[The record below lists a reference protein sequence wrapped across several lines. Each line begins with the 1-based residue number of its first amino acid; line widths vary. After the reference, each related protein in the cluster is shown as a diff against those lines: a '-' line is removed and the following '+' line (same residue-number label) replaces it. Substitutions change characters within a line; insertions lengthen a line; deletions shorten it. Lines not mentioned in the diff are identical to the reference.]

1 MPTTKVE
8 VLEPHARHIG
18 SAMLVITADGS
29 WAVGTTMANAVK
41 VSLPGV
47 PSIDDSTFGYS
58 AVAVEKDG
66 SGYTLFVRNDEDE
79 DQLLQVR
86 LDSTGRADASSLALL
101 QGASLYAAEEQY
113 KIDLNDSG
121 GFGQGDVLL
130 QGGAANLYVNELGHY
145 RIGLATASAT
155 LTVGGTPLDD
165 QLLPAGWDIVEAV
178 PKEGG
183 GWRVFAQ
190 DPQGNVFDAGFDAGG
205 AFSGGS
211 VVGGASLDALE
222 AALGL
227 DIDGDNDLAAPAGW
241 TSVIK
246 TPSLRAAIDQALA
259 PPAGQFAAAAAA
271 AAASGAN
278 AAALPLADAPNTMTH
293 AELVTLLRGIVT
305 SHQANGNAP
314 ITAQE
319 VADLQALAARGAA
332 AFAGNGSAADYLS
345 YVFSRLVE
353 GSDANRFFQGGNAQR
368 TELGSLAAGASPEL
382 LDKLIQKWLLGGDL
396 PGAST
401 AGDSATGAA
410 KSVVA
415 AYAKSSGTLF
425 VDGITVADVNQGT
438 AGDCYLIAAMGGLAA
453 TKPSALQSLFVE
465 NAAVGEARTWG
476 VRFFDANGKAH
487 WVTVNDMLPVP
498 EAGGTTLAYAGSAN
512 KALNGEIWVPLLEK
526 AYAQANTLG
535 ILPRA
540 ESTGFNTYAAIEGG
554 QGDPLGAL
562 VQSKV
567 IAVSDPGAS
576 FGNNGYLVTVPMDR
590 SNPEVRAQ
598 LETAM
603 ASVINAGKVVWLGV
617 TTTAKDAFD
626 NQLLVGS
633 HAHFIIDADPANPN
647 NTDVLVYNPWGL
659 STLPSPAGPAPGNF
673 VSPAS
678 YTIAQLV
685 GIAGLDFMVLEG
697 G

>member
-1 MPTTKVE
+1 MATTKVE

-29 WAVGTTMANAVK
+29 WAVGTSMATAVK
-41 VSLPGV
+41 VSLGAV
-47 PSIDDSTFGYS
+47 TSIDDSTFGWS

-66 SGYTLFVRNDEDE
+66 SGYKLFVRNDDDE
-79 DQLLQVR
+79 DLLVQVH
-86 LDSTGRADASSLALL
+86 LDSAGRADAASLAVLA
-101 QGASLYAAEEQY
+101 GDALYAAEEQY
-113 KIDLNDSG
+113 KVDLNDSG
-121 GFGQGDVLL
+121 GFGRGDVLL
-130 QGGAANLYVNELGHY
+130 EGGAANLYVNELGHY
-145 RIGLATASAT
+145 RIGVGAATAT

-165 QLLPAGWDIVEAV
+165 QLLPKGWDIVHAL
-178 PKEGG
+178 PKDGG

-190 DPQGNVFDAGFDAGG
+190 DAQGNVFDASFTADG
-205 AFSGGS
+205 AFTGGN
-211 VVGGASLDALE
+211 VVGGAALDSLE
-222 AALGL
+222 ASLGL
-227 DIDGDNDLAAPAGW
+227 DIDGDNDLPAPAGW

-259 PPAGQFAAAAAA
+259 APAAQAVAP
-271 AAASGAN
+271 GAN
-278 AAALPLADAPNTMTH
+278 ASMAPLADAPNTMTH
-293 AELVTLLRGIVT
+293 AELVALLRGIVT

-319 VADLQALAARGAA
+319 VADLQALASRGAA
-332 AFAGNGSAADYLS
+332 AFAGNGAAADYLS
-345 YVFSRLVE
+345 YVFARLVE
-353 GSDANRFFQGGNAQR
+353 GSDANRFYQGGNAQR
-368 TELGSLAAGASPEL
+368 AELGSLAAGVSPEV

-415 AYAKSSGTLF
+415 TYAKSGGTLF
-425 VDGITVADVNQGT
+425 VDGITVSDVNQGT

-453 TKPSALQSLFVE
+453 TKPTALQSMFVE
-465 NAAVGEARTWG
+465 NAAVGDVRSWG

-498 EAGGTTLAYAGSAN
+498 EAGAATLAYAGSAN
-512 KALNGEIWVPLLEK
+512 KNLNGEIWVPLLEK

-540 ESTGFNTYAAIEGG
+540 ESKGFNTYAAIEGG

-562 VQSKV
+562 VKSKV
-567 IAVSDPGAS
+567 IAFSDPGAN
-576 FGNNGYLVTVPMDR
+576 FGDNGYLVTTPVDR
-590 SNPEVRAQ
+590 GSAAGRAQ
-598 LETAM
+598 LE
-603 ASVINAGKVVWLGV
+603 ASLASAINAGKVVWLGV
-617 TTTAKDAFD
+617 TTTAKDSFD

-659 STLPSPAGPAPGNF
+659 STLPNPPGPAPGNF

-685 GIAGLDFMVLEG
+685 GIAGLDFMMLEG

>member
-1 MPTTKVE
+1 MTTTKVE

-29 WAVGTTMANAVK
+29 WAVGTSMATAVK
-41 VSLPGV
+41 VSLGTV
-47 PSIDDSTFGYS
+47 TSIDDSTFGWS

-86 LDSTGRADASSLALL
+86 LDSAGRADAASLALL

-113 KIDLNDSG
+113 KVDLNDSG

-145 RIGLATASAT
+145 RIGTGSATAT
-155 LTVGGTPLDD
+155 LNVGGAPLDD

-178 PKEGG
+178 PTDGG
-183 GWRVFAQ
+183 AWRVFAQ
-190 DPQGNVFDAGFDAGG
+190 DAQGNVFDASFTAAGD
-205 AFSGGS
+205 FTGGS
-211 VVGGASLDALE
+211 VVGGAALDSLE
-222 AALGL
+222 ASLGL
-227 DIDGDNDLAAPAGW
+227 DIDGDNDLPAPAGW
-241 TSVIK
+241 TSVIQ
-246 TPSLRAAIDQALA
+246 TPSLRSAIDQALA
-259 PPAGQFAAAAAA
+259 ATAGQLAAPSGASAAAA
-271 AAASGAN
+271 
-278 AAALPLADAPNTMTH
+278 PLADAPNTMTH
-293 AELVTLLRGIVT
+293 AELVALLRGIVT
-305 SHQANGNAP
+305 THQANGNAP

-332 AFAGNGSAADYLS
+332 AFAGNGAAADYLS

-353 GSDANRFFQGGNAQR
+353 GSDANRFFQGGAAQR
-368 TELGSLAAGASPEL
+368 SELGSLAAGVSPDV

-415 AYAKSSGTLF
+415 TYAKSSGTLF
-425 VDGITVADVNQGT
+425 VDGIAVSDVNQGT

-453 TKPSALQSLFVE
+453 TKPTALQALFVE
-465 NAAVGEARTWG
+465 NAAVGEVRSWG

-498 EAGGTTLAYAGSAN
+498 EAGATTLAYAGPAN
-512 KALNGEIWVPLLEK
+512 KNLNGEIWVPLLEK

-540 ESTGFNTYAAIEGG
+540 ESTGFNTFAAIEGG
-554 QGDPLGAL
+554 QGDPLGTL

-590 SNPEVRAQ
+590 NNPEVRAQ
-598 LETAM
+598 LEAAM

-617 TTTAKDAFD
+617 TTTVKDGFD

-659 STLPSPAGPAPGNF
+659 STLPNPPGPAPGNF

>member
-1 MPTTKVE
+1 MATTKVE

-18 SAMLVITADGS
+18 SAMLVITSDGS

-41 VSLPGV
+41 VSLDGV
-47 PSIDDSTFGYS
+47 ASIDDSTFGYS
-58 AVAVEKDG
+58 AVAVEKEG

-86 LDSTGRADASSLALL
+86 LDATGRADASSLAML

-113 KIDLNDSG
+113 QVDLNDSG

-145 RIGLATASAT
+145 RVGLSSATAT
-155 LTVGGTPLDD
+155 LSVGGTPLDD
-165 QLLPAGWDIVEAV
+165 QLLPAGWEIVEAV
-178 PKEGG
+178 PATGG

-190 DPQGNVFDAGFDAGG
+190 DPQGNVFDASFDGGG
-205 AFSGGS
+205 AFAGGD
-211 VVGGASLDALE
+211 VVGGAALDALE
-222 AALGL
+222 ASLGL
-227 DIDGDNDLAAPAGW
+227 DIDGDNDLPAPAGW
-241 TSVIK
+241 TSVIQ
-246 TPSLRAAIDQALA
+246 TPALRTAIDQALA
-259 PPAGQFAAAAAA
+259 PPPAQMAAQLVAP
-271 AAASGAN
+271 GAN
-278 AAALPLADAPNTMTH
+278 AAPQPLADAPNTMTH
-293 AELVTLLRGIVT
+293 AELVALLRGVVT

-332 AFAGNGSAADYLS
+332 AFAGNGAAADYLS

-353 GSDANRFFQGGNAQR
+353 GSDANRFYQGGGTQR
-368 TELGSLAAGASPEL
+368 SELGSLAAGASPEL
-382 LDKLIQKWLLGGDL
+382 LDKLIDKWLLGGDL

-415 AYAKSSGTLF
+415 TYAKSSGALF

-453 TKPSALQSLFVE
+453 TKPAALQSLFVE
-465 NAAVGEARTWG
+465 NAAVGEVRTWG
-476 VRFFDANGKAH
+476 VRLFDANGKAH

-498 EAGGTTLAYAGSAN
+498 EAGATTLAYAGSAN

-554 QGDPLGAL
+554 QGDPLGTL

-567 IAVSDPGAS
+567 IAVSDPGAN

-590 SNPEVRAQ
+590 NNPEVRAQ
-598 LETAM
+598 LEAAM

-617 TTTAKDAFD
+617 TTTVKDGFD

-633 HAHFIIDADPANPN
+633 HAHFIIDADPANPS

-659 STLPSPAGPAPGNF
+659 SALPTPPGPAPGNF
-673 VSPAS
+673 VSPAT

>member
-1 MPTTKVE
+1 MATTKVE

-41 VSLPGV
+41 VSLDGV
-47 PSIDDSTFGYS
+47 ASIDDSTFGYS
-58 AVAVEKDG
+58 AVAVEMDG
-66 SGYTLFVRNDEDE
+66 SGYVLFVRNDEDE
-79 DQLLQVR
+79 DQLVQVR
-86 LDSTGRADASSLALL
+86 LDAAGRADASSLAVL

-113 KIDLNDSG
+113 KVDLNDSG

-145 RIGLATASAT
+145 RIGLTSASAT
-155 LTVGGTPLDD
+155 LSVGGTPLDD
-165 QLLPAGWDIVEAV
+165 QLLPAGWEIVEAV
-178 PKEGG
+178 PAQGG

-190 DPQGNVFDAGFDAGG
+190 DPQGNVFDASFDGGG
-205 AFSGGS
+205 AFAGGD
-211 VVGGASLDALE
+211 VVGGAALDALE

-227 DIDGDNDLAAPAGW
+227 DIDGDNDLPAPAGW
-241 TSVIK
+241 TSVIQ
-246 TPSLRAAIDQALA
+246 TPSLRTAIEQALA
-259 PPAGQFAAAAAA
+259 PPPGQLAQSAAPGAGAATQ
-271 AAASGAN
+271 
-278 AAALPLADAPNTMTH
+278 PLADAPNTMTH
-293 AELVTLLRGIVT
+293 AELVALLRGVVT

-332 AFAGNGSAADYLS
+332 AFAGNGAAADYLS
-345 YVFSRLVE
+345 YVFARLVE
-353 GSDANRFFQGGNAQR
+353 GSDANRFYQGGATQR
-368 TELGSLAAGASPEL
+368 SELGSLAAGASPDL
-382 LDKLIQKWLLGGDL
+382 LDKLIDKWLLGGDL

-415 AYAKSSGTLF
+415 TYAKSSGALF

-453 TKPSALQSLFVE
+453 TKPTALQSLFVE
-465 NAAVGEARTWG
+465 NAAVGEVRTWG
-476 VRFFDANGKAH
+476 VRLFDANGKAH

-498 EAGGTTLAYAGSAN
+498 EAGATTLAYAGSAN

-567 IAVSDPGAS
+567 IAVSNPGTS

-598 LETAM
+598 LEAAM

-617 TTTAKDAFD
+617 NDTVKDGFD

-633 HAHFIIDADPANPN
+633 HAHFIIDADPANPS

-659 STLPSPAGPAPGNF
+659 SALPTPPGPAPGNF
-673 VSPAS
+673 VSPAT

>member
-29 WAVGTTMANAVK
+29 WAVGTSMASAVK
-41 VSLPGV
+41 VSLGTV
-47 PSIDDSTFGYS
+47 TSIDDSTFGWS

-79 DQLLQVR
+79 DQIVQVR
-86 LDSTGRADASSLALL
+86 LDSAGRADAASLSLL

-113 KIDLNDSG
+113 KVDLNDSG

-130 QGGAANLYVNELGHY
+130 QGGAANLYMNELGHY
-145 RIGLATASAT
+145 RIGAGAATAT
-155 LTVGGTPLDD
+155 LSVAGTPLDD

-178 PKEGG
+178 PVDGG

-190 DPQGNVFDAGFDAGG
+190 DPQGNVFDASFTAGG
-205 AFSGGS
+205 AYTGGS
-211 VVGGASLDALE
+211 VVGGAALDSLE
-222 AALGL
+222 ASLGL
-227 DIDGDNDLAAPAGW
+227 DIDGDNDLPAPAGW

-246 TPSLRAAIDQALA
+246 TPSLRTAIDQALGA
-259 PPAGQFAAAAAA
+259 PTGQSAPAGASAAAA
-271 AAASGAN
+271 
-278 AAALPLADAPNTMTH
+278 PLADAPNTMTH
-293 AELVTLLRGIVT
+293 AELVALLRGIVST
-305 SHQANGNAP
+305 HQANGNAP

-332 AFAGNGSAADYLS
+332 AFAGNGAAAEYLS

-353 GSDANRFFQGGNAQR
+353 GSDANRFYQGGNAQR
-368 TELGSLAAGASPEL
+368 SELGSLAAGASPDV

-415 AYAKSSGTLF
+415 SYAKSSGTLF
-425 VDGITVADVNQGT
+425 VDGIAVSDVNQGT

-453 TKPSALQSLFVE
+453 TKPTALQALFVE
-465 NAAVGEARTWG
+465 NAAVGDVRSWG
-476 VRFFDANGKAH
+476 VRFFDAAGKAH

-498 EAGGTTLAYAGSAN
+498 EAGAATLAYAGSASKN
-512 KALNGEIWVPLLEK
+512 LNGEIWVPLLEK

-540 ESTGFNTYAAIEGG
+540 ESKGFNTYAAIEGG

-567 IAVSDPGAS
+567 IAFSDPGAN
-576 FGNNGYLVTVPMDR
+576 FGDNGYLVTTPVDR
-590 SNPEVRAQ
+590 GNATGRAQ
-598 LETAM
+598 LE
-603 ASVINAGKVVWLGV
+603 ASLAAAINGGKVVWLGV
-617 TTTAKDAFD
+617 TTTVKDSFE

-659 STLPSPAGPAPGNF
+659 SALPNPPGPAQGNF

>member
-1 MPTTKVE
+1 MATTKVE

-18 SAMLVITADGS
+18 TAMLVITADGS

-41 VSLPGV
+41 VSLDGV
-47 PSIDDSTFGYS
+47 ASIDDSTFGYS
-58 AVAVEKDG
+58 AVAVEKEG

-86 LDSTGRADASSLALL
+86 LDATGRADASSLAML

-113 KIDLNDSG
+113 QVDLNDSG

-145 RIGLATASAT
+145 RVGLSGATAT
-155 LTVGGTPLDD
+155 LSVGGTPLDD
-165 QLLPAGWDIVEAV
+165 QLLPAGWEIVEAV
-178 PKEGG
+178 PATGG

-190 DPQGNVFDAGFDAGG
+190 DPQGNVFDASFDGGG
-205 AFSGGS
+205 AFAGGD
-211 VVGGASLDALE
+211 VVGGAALDALE
-222 AALGL
+222 ASLGL
-227 DIDGDNDLAAPAGW
+227 DIDGDNDLPAPAGW
-241 TSVIK
+241 TSVIQ
-246 TPSLRAAIDQALA
+246 TPSLRTAIDQALA
-259 PPAGQFAAAAAA
+259 PPPAQMAAQVVAP
-271 AAASGAN
+271 GAN
-278 AAALPLADAPNTMTH
+278 AAPQPLADAPNTMTH
-293 AELVTLLRGIVT
+293 AELVALLRGVVT

-332 AFAGNGSAADYLS
+332 AFAGNGAAADYLS

-353 GSDANRFFQGGNAQR
+353 GSDANRFYQGGGTQR
-368 TELGSLAAGASPEL
+368 SELGSLAAGASPEL
-382 LDKLIQKWLLGGDL
+382 LDKLIDKWLLGGDL

-415 AYAKSSGTLF
+415 TYAKSSGTLF

-453 TKPSALQSLFVE
+453 TKPAALQSLFVE
-465 NAAVGEARTWG
+465 NVAVGEVRTWG
-476 VRFFDANGKAH
+476 VRLFDANGKAH

-498 EAGGTTLAYAGSAN
+498 EAGATTLAYAGSAN

-554 QGDPLGAL
+554 QGDPLGTL

-567 IAVSDPGAS
+567 IAVSDPGAN

-590 SNPEVRAQ
+590 NNPEVRAQ
-598 LETAM
+598 LEAAM

-617 TTTAKDAFD
+617 TTTVKDGFD

-633 HAHFIIDADPANPN
+633 HAHFIIDADPANPS

-659 STLPSPAGPAPGNF
+659 SALPTPPGPAPGNF
-673 VSPAS
+673 VSPAT

>member
-1 MPTTKVE
+1 MATTKVE

-18 SAMLVITADGS
+18 TAMLVITADGS

-41 VSLPGV
+41 VSLDGV
-47 PSIDDSTFGYS
+47 ASIDDSTFGYS
-58 AVAVEKDG
+58 AVAVEKEG

-86 LDSTGRADASSLALL
+86 LDATGRADASSLAML

-113 KIDLNDSG
+113 QVDLNDSG

-145 RIGLATASAT
+145 RVGLSSATAT
-155 LTVGGTPLDD
+155 LSVGGTPLDD
-165 QLLPAGWDIVEAV
+165 QLLPAGWEIVEAV
-178 PKEGG
+178 PATGG

-190 DPQGNVFDAGFDAGG
+190 DPQGNVFDASFDGGG
-205 AFSGGS
+205 AFAGGD
-211 VVGGASLDALE
+211 VVGGAALDALE
-222 AALGL
+222 ATLGL
-227 DIDGDNDLAAPAGW
+227 DIDGDNDLPAPAGW
-241 TSVIK
+241 TSVIQ
-246 TPSLRAAIDQALA
+246 TPSLRTAIDQALA
-259 PPAGQFAAAAAA
+259 PPPAQMAAQVVAP
-271 AAASGAN
+271 GAN
-278 AAALPLADAPNTMTH
+278 AAPQPLADAPNTMTH
-293 AELVTLLRGIVT
+293 AELVALLRGVVT

-332 AFAGNGSAADYLS
+332 AFAGNGAAADYLS

-353 GSDANRFFQGGNAQR
+353 GSDANRFYQGGGTQR
-368 TELGSLAAGASPEL
+368 SELGSLAAGASPEL
-382 LDKLIQKWLLGGDL
+382 LDKLIDKWLLGGDL

-415 AYAKSSGTLF
+415 TYAKSSGTLF

-453 TKPSALQSLFVE
+453 TKPAALQSLFVE
-465 NAAVGEARTWG
+465 NAAVGEVRTWG
-476 VRFFDANGKAH
+476 VRLFDANGKAH

-498 EAGGTTLAYAGSAN
+498 EAGATTLAYAGSAN

-554 QGDPLGAL
+554 QGDPLGTL

-567 IAVSDPGAS
+567 IAVSDPGAN

-590 SNPEVRAQ
+590 NNPEVRAQ
-598 LETAM
+598 LEAAM

-617 TTTAKDAFD
+617 TTTVKDGFD

-633 HAHFIIDADPANPN
+633 HAHFIIDADPANPS

-659 STLPSPAGPAPGNF
+659 SALPTPPGPAPGNF
-673 VSPAS
+673 VSPAT

>member
-47 PSIDDSTFGYS
+47 PSIDDSTFGFS

-86 LDSTGRADASSLALL
+86 LDAAGHADASSLAVL

-113 KIDLNDSG
+113 KVDLNDSG

-145 RIGLATASAT
+145 RIGVGSASAT
-155 LTVGGTPLDD
+155 LNVGGTPLDD
-165 QLLPAGWDIVEAV
+165 QLLPAGWDLVEAV
-178 PKEGG
+178 PKDG

-190 DPQGNVFDAGFDAGG
+190 DAQGNVFDASFDAGG
-205 AFSGGS
+205 AFGGGGGLAGAALDS
-211 VVGGASLDALE
+211 VE
-222 AALGL
+222 AALGI

-241 TSVIK
+241 TSVIQ
-246 TPSLRAAIDQALA
+246 TPSLRTAIDQALS
-259 PPAGQFAAAAAA
+259 PPPGLSMALA
-271 AAASGAN
+271 AN
-278 AAALPLADAPNTMTH
+278 AGAAPLADAPNTMTH
-293 AELVTLLRGIVT
+293 AELVALLRGVVT

-353 GSDANRFFQGGNAQR
+353 GSDANRFYQGGAAQR
-368 TELGSLAAGASPEL
+368 SELGSLAAGSSPEL
-382 LDKLIQKWLLGGDL
+382 LDKLIDKWLLGGDM

-415 AYAKSSGTLF
+415 TYAKSAGTLF

-453 TKPSALQSLFVE
+453 TKPTALQALFVE
-465 NAAVGEARTWG
+465 NGTVGDARSWG
-476 VRFFDANGKAH
+476 VKFFDGNGKAH

-567 IAVSDPGAS
+567 IAVSAPGTS
-576 FGNNGYLVTVPMDR
+576 FGNNAYLVTVPMDR
-590 SNPEVRAQ
+590 TNPEVRAQ
-598 LETAM
+598 LEAAM
-603 ASVINAGKVVWLGV
+603 ASVLNAGKVIWLGV
-617 TTTAKDAFD
+617 NDTVKDSFD

-633 HAHFIIDADPANPN
+633 HAHFIVDADPANPN
-647 NTDVLVYNPWGL
+647 NTDVLVYNPWGM
-659 STLPSPAGPAPGNF
+659 SALPTPPGPAPGNF
-673 VSPAS
+673 VSPAT

-685 GIAGLDFMVLEG
+685 GITGLDFMVLEG

>member
-41 VSLPGV
+41 VTLPGV
-47 PSIDDSTFGYS
+47 ASIDDSTFGYS

-66 SGYTLFVRNDEDE
+66 TGYTLFVRNDEDE

-86 LDSTGRADASSLALL
+86 LDSSGGADASSLALL

-121 GFGQGDVLL
+121 GFGMGDVLL

-145 RIGLATASAT
+145 RIGVGSASAT

-178 PKEGG
+178 PTNG

-190 DPQGNVFDAGFDAGG
+190 DAQGNVFDASFDAGG
-205 AFSGGS
+205 ALTGGS
-211 VVGGASLDALE
+211 VVGGAALDALE

-241 TSVIK
+241 TSVIQ
-246 TPSLRAAIDQALA
+246 TPALRTAIEQALA
-259 PPAGQFAAAAAA
+259 PPPGLSAAP
-271 AAASGAN
+271 GAN
-278 AAALPLADAPNTMTH
+278 AAVLPLADAPNTMTH
-293 AELVTLLRGIVT
+293 AELVALLRGIVT

-319 VADLQALAARGAA
+319 VTDLQALAARGAA
-332 AFAGNGSAADYLS
+332 AFAGNGAAADYLS

-353 GSDANRFFQGGNAQR
+353 GSDANRFFQGGAAQR
-368 TELGSLAAGASPEL
+368 SELGSLAAGASPEL
-382 LDKLIQKWLLGGDL
+382 LDKLIEKWLLGGDM

-415 AYAKSSGTLF
+415 SYAKSAGTLF

-453 TKPSALQSLFVE
+453 TKPTALQSLFVE
-465 NAAVGEARTWG
+465 NAAVGDVRTWG
-476 VRFFDANGKAH
+476 VRFFDASGKAH

-498 EAGGTTLAYAGSAN
+498 EAGGTTLAYAGSAS

-540 ESTGFNTYAAIEGG
+540 ESKGFNTYAAIEGG

-562 VQSKV
+562 VQSRV

-576 FGNNGYLVTVPMDR
+576 FGDNGYLVTVPMDR
-590 SNPEVRAQ
+590 TNAEVRAQ
-598 LETAM
+598 LEAAM

-617 TTTAKDAFD
+617 TTTVKDAFD

-659 STLPSPAGPAPGNF
+659 STLPSPPGPAPGNF
-673 VSPAS
+673 VSPAT

>member
-1 MPTTKVE
+1 MATTKVE

-29 WAVGTTMANAVK
+29 WAVGTSMATAVK
-41 VSLPGV
+41 VSLGAV
-47 PSIDDSTFGYS
+47 TSIDDSTFGWS

-66 SGYTLFVRNDEDE
+66 SGYKLFVRNDDDE
-79 DQLLQVR
+79 DLLVQVH
-86 LDSTGRADASSLALL
+86 LDSAGRADAASLAVLA
-101 QGASLYAAEEQY
+101 GDALYAAEEQY
-113 KIDLNDSG
+113 KVDLNDSG
-121 GFGQGDVLL
+121 GFGRGDVLL
-130 QGGAANLYVNELGHY
+130 EGGAANLYVNELGHY
-145 RIGLATASAT
+145 RIGVGAATAT

-165 QLLPAGWDIVEAV
+165 QLLPKGWDIVHAL
-178 PKEGG
+178 PKDGG

-190 DPQGNVFDAGFDAGG
+190 DAQGNVFDASFTADG
-205 AFSGGS
+205 AFTGGN
-211 VVGGASLDALE
+211 VVGGAALDSLE
-222 AALGL
+222 ASLGL
-227 DIDGDNDLAAPAGW
+227 DIDGDNDLPAPAGW

-259 PPAGQFAAAAAA
+259 APAAQAVAP
-271 AAASGAN
+271 GAN
-278 AAALPLADAPNTMTH
+278 ASMAPLADAPNTMTH
-293 AELVTLLRGIVT
+293 AELVALLRGIVT

-319 VADLQALAARGAA
+319 VADLQALASRGAA
-332 AFAGNGSAADYLS
+332 AFAGNGAAADYLS
-345 YVFSRLVE
+345 YVFARLVE
-353 GSDANRFFQGGNAQR
+353 GSDANRFYQGGNAQR
-368 TELGSLAAGASPEL
+368 AELGSLAAGVSPEV

-415 AYAKSSGTLF
+415 TYAKSGGTLF
-425 VDGITVADVNQGT
+425 VDGITVSDVNQGT

-453 TKPSALQSLFVE
+453 TKPTALQSMFVE
-465 NAAVGEARTWG
+465 NAAVGDVRSWG

-498 EAGGTTLAYAGSAN
+498 EAGAATLAYAGSAN
-512 KALNGEIWVPLLEK
+512 KNLNGEIWVPLLEK

-540 ESTGFNTYAAIEGG
+540 ESKGFNTYAAIEGG

-562 VQSKV
+562 VKSKV
-567 IAVSDPGAS
+567 IAFSDPGAN
-576 FGNNGYLVTVPMDR
+576 FGDNGYLVTTPVDR
-590 SNPEVRAQ
+590 GSAAGRAQ
-598 LETAM
+598 LE
-603 ASVINAGKVVWLGV
+603 ASLASAINAGKVVWLGV
-617 TTTAKDAFD
+617 TTTAKDSFD

-659 STLPSPAGPAPGNF
+659 SALPNPPGPAPGNF

-685 GIAGLDFMVLEG
+685 GIAGLDFMMLEG

>member
-1 MPTTKVE
+1 MATTKVE

-29 WAVGTTMANAVK
+29 WAVGTSMAGAVK
-41 VSLPGV
+41 VSLGTV
-47 PSIDDSTFGYS
+47 TSIDDSTFGWS

-86 LDSTGRADASSLALL
+86 LDGAGRADAASLALL

-113 KIDLNDSG
+113 KVDLNDSG

-145 RIGLATASAT
+145 RIGTGSATAT
-155 LTVGGTPLDD
+155 LNVGGAPLDD

-178 PKEGG
+178 PADGG
-183 GWRVFAQ
+183 AWRVFAQ
-190 DPQGNVFDAGFDAGG
+190 DAQGNVFDASFTAAG
-205 AFSGGS
+205 AFTGGS
-211 VVGGASLDALE
+211 VVGGAALDSLE
-222 AALGL
+222 ASLGL
-227 DIDGDNDLAAPAGW
+227 DIDGDNDLPAPAGW
-241 TSVIK
+241 TSVIQ
-246 TPSLRAAIDQALA
+246 TPSLRSAIDQALA
-259 PPAGQFAAAAAA
+259 APAGQLAAP
-271 AAASGAN
+271 GAN
-278 AAALPLADAPNTMTH
+278 AAAAPLADAPNTMTH
-293 AELVTLLRGIVT
+293 AELVALLRGIVT

-353 GSDANRFFQGGNAQR
+353 GSDANRFYQGGATQR
-368 TELGSLAAGASPEL
+368 SELGSLAAGVSPDV

-415 AYAKSSGTLF
+415 TYAKSSGMLF
-425 VDGITVADVNQGT
+425 VDGIAVSDVNQGT

-453 TKPSALQSLFVE
+453 TKPTALQALFVE
-465 NAAVGEARTWG
+465 NAAVGDVRTWG
-476 VRFFDANGKAH
+476 VRLFDANGKAH

-498 EAGGTTLAYAGSAN
+498 EAGATTLAYAGSAS

-540 ESTGFNTYAAIEGG
+540 ETTGFNTYAAIEGG
-554 QGDPLGAL
+554 QGDPLGTL

-567 IAVSDPGAS
+567 IAVIDPGAS

-598 LETAM
+598 LEAAM

-617 TTTAKDAFD
+617 TTTVKDGFD

-659 STLPSPAGPAPGNF
+659 SSLPNPPGPAPGNF

>member
-1 MPTTKVE
+1 MATTKVE

-41 VSLPGV
+41 VSLDGV
-47 PSIDDSTFGYS
+47 ASIDDSTFGYS

-66 SGYTLFVRNDEDE
+66 SGYVLFVRNDEDE
-79 DQLLQVR
+79 DQLVQVR
-86 LDSTGRADASSLALL
+86 LDAAGRADASSLAVL

-113 KIDLNDSG
+113 QVDLNDSG

-130 QGGAANLYVNELGHY
+130 QGGAANLFINELGHY
-145 RIGLATASAT
+145 RVGLTSASAT
-155 LTVGGTPLDD
+155 LSVGGTPLDD
-165 QLLPAGWDIVEAV
+165 QLLPAGWEIVEAV
-178 PKEGG
+178 PAQGG

-190 DPQGNVFDAGFDAGG
+190 DPQGNVFDASFDGGG
-205 AFSGGS
+205 AFAGGD
-211 VVGGASLDALE
+211 VVGGAALDALE

-227 DIDGDNDLAAPAGW
+227 DIDGDNDLPAPAGW
-241 TSVIK
+241 TSVIQ
-246 TPSLRAAIDQALA
+246 TPSLRTAIDQALA
-259 PPAGQFAAAAAA
+259 PPPAQMAAQLATPGAQAGAQ
-271 AAASGAN
+271 
-278 AAALPLADAPNTMTH
+278 PLADAPNTMTH
-293 AELVTLLRGIVT
+293 AELVALLRGVVA
-305 SHQANGNAP
+305 SHRANGNAP

-332 AFAGNGSAADYLS
+332 AFAGNGAAADYLS

-353 GSDANRFFQGGNAQR
+353 GSEANRFYQGGATQR
-368 TELGSLAAGASPEL
+368 SELGSLAAGASPEL
-382 LDKLIQKWLLGGDL
+382 LDKLIDKWLLGGDL

-415 AYAKSSGTLF
+415 TYAKSSGTLF

-453 TKPSALQSLFVE
+453 TKPTALQSLFVE
-465 NAAVGEARTWG
+465 NAAVGEVRTWG
-476 VRFFDANGKAH
+476 VRLFDANGKAH

-498 EAGGTTLAYAGSAN
+498 EAGATTLAYAGPAN

-567 IAVSDPGAS
+567 IAVSDPGAN
-576 FGNNGYLVTVPMDR
+576 FGDNGYLVTMPMDR
-590 SNPEVRAQ
+590 NNPDVRAQ
-598 LETAM
+598 LEAAM

-617 TTTAKDAFD
+617 TTTVKDSFD

-633 HAHFIIDADPANPN
+633 HAHFIIDADPANPS

-659 STLPSPAGPAPGNF
+659 SALPTPPGPAPGNF
-673 VSPAS
+673 VSPAT

>member
-1 MPTTKVE
+1 MATTKVE

-18 SAMLVITADGS
+18 SAMLVITSDGS

-41 VSLPGV
+41 VSLDGV
-47 PSIDDSTFGYS
+47 ASIDDSTFGYS
-58 AVAVEKDG
+58 AVAVEKEG

-86 LDSTGRADASSLALL
+86 LDATGRADASSLAML

-113 KIDLNDSG
+113 QVDLNDSG

-145 RIGLATASAT
+145 RVGLSSATAT
-155 LTVGGTPLDD
+155 LSVGGTPLDD
-165 QLLPAGWDIVEAV
+165 QLLPAGWEIVEAV
-178 PKEGG
+178 PATGG

-190 DPQGNVFDAGFDAGG
+190 DPQGNVFDASFDGGG
-205 AFSGGS
+205 AFAGGD
-211 VVGGASLDALE
+211 VVGGAALDALE
-222 AALGL
+222 ASLGL
-227 DIDGDNDLAAPAGW
+227 DIDGDNDLPAPAGW
-241 TSVIK
+241 TSVIQ
-246 TPSLRAAIDQALA
+246 TPALRTAIDQALA
-259 PPAGQFAAAAAA
+259 PPPAQMAAQVVAP
-271 AAASGAN
+271 GAN
-278 AAALPLADAPNTMTH
+278 AAPQPLADAPNTMTH
-293 AELVTLLRGIVT
+293 AELVALLRGVVT

-332 AFAGNGSAADYLS
+332 AFAGNGAAADYLS

-353 GSDANRFFQGGNAQR
+353 GSDANRFYQGGGTQR
-368 TELGSLAAGASPEL
+368 SELGSLAAGASPEL
-382 LDKLIQKWLLGGDL
+382 LDKLIDKWLLGGDL

-415 AYAKSSGTLF
+415 TYAKSSGALF

-453 TKPSALQSLFVE
+453 TKPAALQSLFVE
-465 NAAVGEARTWG
+465 NAAVGEVRTWG
-476 VRFFDANGKAH
+476 VRLFDANGKAH

-498 EAGGTTLAYAGSAN
+498 EAGATTLAYAGSAN

-554 QGDPLGAL
+554 QGDPLGTL

-567 IAVSDPGAS
+567 IAVSDPGAN

-590 SNPEVRAQ
+590 NNPEVRAQ
-598 LETAM
+598 LEAAM

-617 TTTAKDAFD
+617 TTTVKDGFD

-633 HAHFIIDADPANPN
+633 HAHFIIDADPANPS

-659 STLPSPAGPAPGNF
+659 SALPTPPGPAPGNF
-673 VSPAS
+673 VSPAT

>member
-8 VLEPHARHIG
+8 VLEPHARHVG
-18 SAMLVITADGS
+18 SAMLVITSDGS

-41 VSLPGV
+41 VSLDGV
-47 PSIDDSTFGYS
+47 ASIDDSTFGYS
-58 AVAVEKDG
+58 AVAVEKEG

-86 LDSTGRADASSLALL
+86 LDATGRADASSLAML

-113 KIDLNDSG
+113 KVDLNDSG

-145 RIGLATASAT
+145 RVGLSSATAT
-155 LTVGGTPLDD
+155 LSVGGTPLDD
-165 QLLPAGWDIVEAV
+165 QLLPAGWEIVEAV
-178 PKEGG
+178 PATGG

-190 DPQGNVFDAGFDAGG
+190 DPQGNVFDASFDGGG
-205 AFSGGS
+205 AFAGGD
-211 VVGGASLDALE
+211 VVGGAALDALE
-222 AALGL
+222 ASLGL
-227 DIDGDNDLAAPAGW
+227 DIDGDNDLPAPAGW
-241 TSVIK
+241 TSVIQ
-246 TPSLRAAIDQALA
+246 TPSLRTAIDQALA
-259 PPAGQFAAAAAA
+259 PPPAQMAAQLVAP
-271 AAASGAN
+271 GAN
-278 AAALPLADAPNTMTH
+278 AAPQPLADAPNTMTH
-293 AELVTLLRGIVT
+293 AELVALLRGVVT

-332 AFAGNGSAADYLS
+332 AFAGNGAAADYLS

-353 GSDANRFFQGGNAQR
+353 GSDANRFYQGGGTQR
-368 TELGSLAAGASPEL
+368 SELGSLAAGASPEL
-382 LDKLIQKWLLGGDL
+382 LDKLIDKWLLGGDL

-415 AYAKSSGTLF
+415 TYAKSSGALF

-453 TKPSALQSLFVE
+453 TRPAALQSLFVE
-465 NAAVGEARTWG
+465 NAAVGEVRTWG
-476 VRFFDANGKAH
+476 VRLFDANGKAH

-498 EAGGTTLAYAGSAN
+498 EAGATTLAYAGSAN

-554 QGDPLGAL
+554 QGDPLGTL

-567 IAVSDPGAS
+567 IAVSDPGAN

-590 SNPEVRAQ
+590 NNPEVRAQ
-598 LETAM
+598 LEAAM

-617 TTTAKDAFD
+617 TTTVKDGFD

-633 HAHFIIDADPANPN
+633 HAHFIIDADPANPS

-659 STLPSPAGPAPGNF
+659 SALPTPPGPAPGNF
-673 VSPAS
+673 VSPAT

>member
-1 MPTTKVE
+1 MATAKVE

-29 WAVGTTMANAVK
+29 WAVGTTMATAVK
-41 VSLPGV
+41 VSLGSTA
-47 PSIDDSTFGYS
+47 SIDDSTFGWS
-58 AVAVEKDG
+58 AVAAEKDG
-66 SGYTLFVRNDEDE
+66 TGYTLFVRNDEDE
-79 DQLLQVR
+79 DLLGQIH
-86 LDSTGRADASSLALL
+86 LDAAGRADAASLGVL

-113 KIDLNDSG
+113 HVDLNDSG

-130 QGGAANLYVNELGHY
+130 QGGAANLFVNELGHY
-145 RIGLATASAT
+145 RIGGATATAT
-155 LTVGGTPLDD
+155 LTVGGTALDD
-165 QLLPAGWDIVEAV
+165 QLLPAGWEIVEAV
-178 PKEGG
+178 PQEGG

-190 DPQGNVFDAGFDAGG
+190 DPQGNVFDASFDATG
-205 AFSGGS
+205 AFAGGS
-211 VVGGASLDALE
+211 VVGGAALDALE
-222 AALGL
+222 ATLGL

-241 TSVIK
+241 TSIIQ
-246 TPSLRAAIDQALA
+246 TPSLRTAIEQALA
-259 PPAGQFAAAAAA
+259 APAGQ
-271 AAASGAN
+271 ASAPGAN
-278 AAALPLADAPNTMTH
+278 AAVQPLADAPNTMTH
-293 AELVTLLRGIVT
+293 AELVALLRGIVST
-305 SHQANGNAP
+305 HQANGNAP

-332 AFAGNGSAADYLS
+332 AFAGNGAAADYLS

-353 GSDANRFFQGGNAQR
+353 GSEANRFYQGGAAQR
-368 TELGSLAAGASPEL
+368 SELGSLAAGASPAL
-382 LDKLIQKWLLGGDL
+382 LDKLIDKWLLGGDL

-415 AYAKSSGTLF
+415 AYAKSTGTLF
-425 VDGITVADVNQGT
+425 VDGIAVSDVNQGT
-438 AGDCYLIAAMGGLAA
+438 AGDCYLIAAMGGLAL
-453 TKPSALQSLFVE
+453 TKPTAVQALFVE
-465 NAAVGEARTWG
+465 NAPVGEARTWG

-487 WVTVNDMLPVP
+487 WVTVNDVLPVP
-498 EAGGTTLAYAGSAN
+498 EAGATTLAYAGSADKN
-512 KALNGEIWVPLLEK
+512 LNGEIWVPLLEK
-526 AYAQANTLG
+526 AYAQANSLG
-535 ILPRA
+535 FLPRA

-567 IAVSDPGAS
+567 IAVSEPGAS
-576 FGNNGYLVTVPMDR
+576 FGDNGYLVPVGIDR
-590 SNPEVRAQ
+590 NDPAARAQ

-617 TTTAKDAFD
+617 NNSLKDSFE

-633 HAHFIIDADPANPN
+633 HAHFIVDADPTNPS

-659 STLPSPAGPAPGNF
+659 SALPTPAGPAPGNF
-673 VSPAS
+673 VSPATF
-678 YTIAQLV
+678 TIAQLV

>member
-1 MPTTKVE
+1 MTTTKVE

-29 WAVGTTMANAVK
+29 WAVGTSMATAVK
-41 VSLPGV
+41 VSLGTV
-47 PSIDDSTFGYS
+47 TSIDDSTFGWS

-79 DQLLQVR
+79 DQVLQVR
-86 LDSTGRADASSLALL
+86 LDSAGRADAASLSLL

-113 KIDLNDSG
+113 KVDLNDSG

-130 QGGAANLYVNELGHY
+130 QGGAANLYVNDLGHY
-145 RIGLATASAT
+145 RIGTGSATAT
-155 LTVGGTPLDD
+155 LNVGGAPLDD

-178 PKEGG
+178 PADGG

-190 DPQGNVFDAGFDAGG
+190 DAQGNVFDASFTAGG
-205 AFSGGS
+205 AFTGGS
-211 VVGGASLDALE
+211 VVGGAALDSLE
-222 AALGL
+222 ASLGL

-241 TSVIK
+241 TSVIQ
-246 TPSLRAAIDQALA
+246 TPSLRSAIDQALA
-259 PPAGQFAAAAAA
+259 ATAGQLAAPSGASAAAA
-271 AAASGAN
+271 
-278 AAALPLADAPNTMTH
+278 PLADAPNTMTH
-293 AELVTLLRGIVT
+293 AELVALLRGIVT
-305 SHQANGNAP
+305 THQANGNAP

-332 AFAGNGSAADYLS
+332 AFAGNGAAADYLS

-353 GSDANRFFQGGNAQR
+353 GSDANRFFQGGAAQR
-368 TELGSLAAGASPEL
+368 SELGSLAAGVSPDV

-415 AYAKSSGTLF
+415 TYAKSSGTLF
-425 VDGITVADVNQGT
+425 VDGIAVSDVNQGT

-453 TKPSALQSLFVE
+453 TKPTALQALFVE
-465 NAAVGEARTWG
+465 NAAVGDVRSWG

-498 EAGGTTLAYAGSAN
+498 EAGATTLAYAGPAN
-512 KALNGEIWVPLLEK
+512 KNLNGEIWVPLLEK

-540 ESTGFNTYAAIEGG
+540 ETTGFNTYAAIEGG

-562 VQSKV
+562 VKSKV

-576 FGNNGYLVTVPMDR
+576 FGNNGYLVPVPMDR
-590 SNPEVRAQ
+590 NNPEVRAQ
-598 LETAM
+598 LEAAM

-617 TTTAKDAFD
+617 TTTAKDSFD

-659 STLPSPAGPAPGNF
+659 STLPTPPGPAPGNF

>member
-1 MPTTKVE
+1 MATTKVE

-41 VSLPGV
+41 VSLDGV
-47 PSIDDSTFGYS
+47 ASIDDSTFGYS

-66 SGYTLFVRNDEDE
+66 SGYVLFVRNDEDE
-79 DQLLQVR
+79 DQLVQVR
-86 LDSTGRADASSLALL
+86 LDAAGRADASSLAVL

-113 KIDLNDSG
+113 QVDLNDSG

-145 RIGLATASAT
+145 RVGLTSASAT
-155 LTVGGTPLDD
+155 LSVGGTPLDD
-165 QLLPAGWDIVEAV
+165 QLLPAGWEIVEAV
-178 PKEGG
+178 PAQGG

-190 DPQGNVFDAGFDAGG
+190 DPQGNVFDASFDGGG
-205 AFSGGS
+205 AFAGGD
-211 VVGGASLDALE
+211 VVGGAALDALE

-227 DIDGDNDLAAPAGW
+227 DIDGDNDLPAPAGW
-241 TSVIK
+241 TSVIQ
-246 TPSLRAAIDQALA
+246 TPSLRTAIDQALA
-259 PPAGQFAAAAAA
+259 PPPQLAAQLAAP
-271 AAASGAN
+271 GAN
-278 AAALPLADAPNTMTH
+278 ASAQPLADAPNTMTH
-293 AELVTLLRGIVT
+293 AELVALLRGVVT
-305 SHQANGNAP
+305 THQANGNAP

-332 AFAGNGSAADYLS
+332 AFAGNGAAADYLS
-345 YVFSRLVE
+345 YVFARLVE
-353 GSDANRFFQGGNAQR
+353 GSDANRFYQGGATQR
-368 TELGSLAAGASPEL
+368 SELGSLAAGASPEL
-382 LDKLIQKWLLGGDL
+382 LDKLIDKWLLGGDL

-415 AYAKSSGTLF
+415 TYAKSSGTLF

-453 TKPSALQSLFVE
+453 TKPTALQSLFVE
-465 NAAVGEARTWG
+465 NAAVGEVRTWG
-476 VRFFDANGKAH
+476 VRLFDANGKAH

-498 EAGGTTLAYAGSAN
+498 EAGATTLAYAGPAN

-567 IAVSDPGAS
+567 IAVSDPGTN
-576 FGNNGYLVTVPMDR
+576 FGDNGYLVTMPVDR
-590 SNPEVRAQ
+590 SNADARAQ
-598 LETAM
+598 LEAAM

-617 TTTAKDAFD
+617 TTTVKDGFD

-633 HAHFIIDADPANPN
+633 HAHFIIDADPANPS

-659 STLPSPAGPAPGNF
+659 SALPTPPGPAPGSF
-673 VSPAS
+673 VSPAT

>member
-1 MPTTKVE
+1 MATTKVE

-41 VSLPGV
+41 VSLDGV
-47 PSIDDSTFGYS
+47 ASIDDSTFGYS

-66 SGYTLFVRNDEDE
+66 SGYVLFVRNDEDE
-79 DQLLQVR
+79 DQLVQVR
-86 LDSTGRADASSLALL
+86 LDAAGRADASSLAVL

-113 KIDLNDSG
+113 QVDLNDSG

-145 RIGLATASAT
+145 RVGLTSASAT
-155 LTVGGTPLDD
+155 LSVGGTPLDD
-165 QLLPAGWDIVEAV
+165 QLLPAGWEIVEAV
-178 PKEGG
+178 PAQGG

-190 DPQGNVFDAGFDAGG
+190 DPQGNVFDASFDGGG
-205 AFSGGS
+205 AFAGGD
-211 VVGGASLDALE
+211 VVGGAALDALE

-227 DIDGDNDLAAPAGW
+227 DIDGDNDLPAPAGW
-241 TSVIK
+241 TSVIQ
-246 TPSLRAAIDQALA
+246 TPSLRTAIDQALA
-259 PPAGQFAAAAAA
+259 PPPQLAAQLAAP
-271 AAASGAN
+271 GAN
-278 AAALPLADAPNTMTH
+278 ASAQPLADAPNTMTH
-293 AELVTLLRGIVT
+293 AELVAVLRGVVT

-332 AFAGNGSAADYLS
+332 AFAGNGAAADYLS

-353 GSDANRFFQGGNAQR
+353 GSDANRFYQGGATQR
-368 TELGSLAAGASPEL
+368 SELGSLAVGASPEL
-382 LDKLIQKWLLGGDL
+382 LDKLIDKWLLGGDL

-415 AYAKSSGTLF
+415 TYAKSSGTLF

-453 TKPSALQSLFVE
+453 TKPTALQSLFVE
-465 NAAVGEARTWG
+465 NAAVGEVRTWG
-476 VRFFDANGKAH
+476 VRLFDANGKAH

-498 EAGGTTLAYAGSAN
+498 EAGATTLAYAGSAN
-512 KALNGEIWVPLLEK
+512 KNLNGEIWVPLLEK

-567 IAVSDPGAS
+567 IAVSDPGTN
-576 FGNNGYLVTVPMDR
+576 FGDNGYLVTMPVDR
-590 SNPEVRAQ
+590 SNADARAQ
-598 LETAM
+598 LEAAM

-617 TTTAKDAFD
+617 TTTVKDGFD

-633 HAHFIIDADPANPN
+633 HAHFIIDADPANPS

-659 STLPSPAGPAPGNF
+659 SALPTPPGPAPGSF
-673 VSPAS
+673 VSPAT

>member
-18 SAMLVITADGS
+18 SAMLVINGDGS
-29 WAVGTTMANAVK
+29 WSVGTTMANAVK
-41 VSLPGV
+41 VTLPGV
-47 PSIDDSTFGYS
+47 PSIDDSTFGFS

-66 SGYTLFVRNDEDE
+66 SGYKLFVRNDEDE
-79 DQLLQVR
+79 DQVVQVN
-86 LDSTGRADASSLALL
+86 LDAAGHADASSLAVL

-113 KIDLNDSG
+113 KVDLNDSG

-130 QGGAANLYVNELGHY
+130 QGGAANLYANELGHY
-145 RIGLATASAT
+145 RIGVGSASAT
-155 LTVGGTPLDD
+155 LNVGGTPLDD
-165 QLLPAGWDIVEAV
+165 QLLPAGWEIVEAV
-178 PKEGG
+178 PKDG

-190 DPQGNVFDAGFDAGG
+190 DAQGNVFDASFDAGG
-205 AFSGGS
+205 AFTGGS
-211 VVGGASLDALE
+211 VVGGAALDALE

-241 TSVIK
+241 TSVIQ
-246 TPSLRAAIDQALA
+246 TLSLRTAIDQALG
-259 PPAGQFAAAAAA
+259 PPVGL
-271 AAASGAN
+271 SVVPGAN
-278 AAALPLADAPNTMTH
+278 AGVRPLADAPNTMTH
-293 AELVTLLRGIVT
+293 AELVALLRGIVT

-332 AFAGNGSAADYLS
+332 AFAGNGAAADYLS

-353 GSDANRFFQGGNAQR
+353 GSDANRFFQGGATQR
-368 TELGSLAAGASPEL
+368 SELGSLAAGASPDV

-415 AYAKSSGTLF
+415 TYAKSSGALF
-425 VDGITVADVNQGT
+425 VDGIAVADVNQGT
-438 AGDCYLIAAMGGLAA
+438 AGDCYLIAAVGGLAA
-453 TKPSALQSLFVE
+453 TKPAALQALFVE
-465 NAAVGEARTWG
+465 NAAVGEVRSWG

-498 EAGGTTLAYAGSAN
+498 EAGATTLAYAGSAN

-567 IAVSDPGAS
+567 IAVSDPGAN
-576 FGNNGYLVTVPMDR
+576 FGNNGYLMTVPMDR
-590 SNPEVRAQ
+590 SNPAVRAQ
-598 LETAM
+598 LEAAM

-617 TTTAKDAFD
+617 TTTVKDSFD

-659 STLPSPAGPAPGNF
+659 STLPTPPGPAPGNF
-673 VSPAS
+673 VSPAT

>member
-41 VSLPGV
+41 VSLDGV
-47 PSIDDSTFGYS
+47 ASIDDSTFGYS

-66 SGYTLFVRNDEDE
+66 SGYVLFVRNDEDE
-79 DQLLQVR
+79 DQLVQVR
-86 LDSTGRADASSLALL
+86 LDAAGRADASSLAVL

-113 KIDLNDSG
+113 QVDLNDSG

-145 RIGLATASAT
+145 RVGLTSASAT
-155 LTVGGTPLDD
+155 LSVGGTPLDD
-165 QLLPAGWDIVEAV
+165 QLLPAGWEIVEAV
-178 PKEGG
+178 PAQGG

-190 DPQGNVFDAGFDAGG
+190 DPQGNVFDASFDGGG
-205 AFSGGS
+205 AFAGGD
-211 VVGGASLDALE
+211 VVGGAALDALE

-227 DIDGDNDLAAPAGW
+227 DIDGDNDLPAPAGW
-241 TSVIK
+241 TSVIQ
-246 TPSLRAAIDQALA
+246 TPSLRTAIDQALA
-259 PPAGQFAAAAAA
+259 PPPQLAAQLAAP
-271 AAASGAN
+271 GAN
-278 AAALPLADAPNTMTH
+278 ASAQPLADAPNTMTH
-293 AELVTLLRGIVT
+293 AELVALLRGVVT
-305 SHQANGNAP
+305 THQANGNAP

-332 AFAGNGSAADYLS
+332 AFAGNGAAADYLS
-345 YVFSRLVE
+345 YVFARLVE
-353 GSDANRFFQGGNAQR
+353 GSDANRFYQGGATQR
-368 TELGSLAAGASPEL
+368 SELGSLAAGASPEL
-382 LDKLIQKWLLGGDL
+382 LDKLIDKWLLGGDL

-415 AYAKSSGTLF
+415 TYAKSSGTLF

-453 TKPSALQSLFVE
+453 TKPTALQSLFVE
-465 NAAVGEARTWG
+465 NAAVGEVRTWG
-476 VRFFDANGKAH
+476 VRLFDANGKAH

-498 EAGGTTLAYAGSAN
+498 EAGATTLAYAGPAN

-567 IAVSDPGAS
+567 IAVSDPGTN
-576 FGNNGYLVTVPMDR
+576 FGDNGYLVTMPVDR
-590 SNPEVRAQ
+590 SNADARAQ
-598 LETAM
+598 LEAAM

-617 TTTAKDAFD
+617 TTTVKDGFD

-633 HAHFIIDADPANPN
+633 HAHFIIDADPANPS

-659 STLPSPAGPAPGNF
+659 SALPTPPGPAPGSF
-673 VSPAS
+673 VSPAT

>member
-47 PSIDDSTFGYS
+47 PAIDDSTFGYS

-66 SGYTLFVRNDEDE
+66 TGYSLFVRSDEDE
-79 DQLLQVR
+79 DLLVQVR
-86 LDSTGRADASSLALL
+86 LDSSGRADAASLALL

-113 KIDLNDSG
+113 KVDLNDSG

-130 QGGAANLYVNELGHY
+130 QGGAANLYANELGHY
-145 RIGLATASAT
+145 RIGVGSASST
-155 LTVGGTPLDD
+155 LNVGGTPLDD
-165 QLLPAGWDIVEAV
+165 QLLPAGWEIVEAV
-178 PKEGG
+178 PNAGG

-190 DPQGNVFDAGFDAGG
+190 DAQGNVFDASFDAGG
-205 AFSGGS
+205 AFTGGS
-211 VVGGASLDALE
+211 VVGGAALDALE

-241 TSVIK
+241 TSVIQ
-246 TPSLRAAIDQALA
+246 TPSLRAAIDQALG
-259 PPAGQFAAAAAA
+259 PPAGLSVAP
-271 AAASGAN
+271 GAN
-278 AAALPLADAPNTMTH
+278 AGARPLADAPNTMTH
-293 AELVTLLRGIVT
+293 AELVALLRGIVT

-345 YVFSRLVE
+345 YVFARLVE
-353 GSDANRFFQGGNAQR
+353 GSDANRFFQGGATQR
-368 TELGSLAAGASPEL
+368 SELGSLAAGVSPDV

-415 AYAKSSGTLF
+415 TYAKSSGTLF

-453 TKPSALQSLFVE
+453 TKPTALQALFVE
-465 NAAVGEARTWG
+465 NGSVGEVRSWG

-498 EAGGTTLAYAGSAN
+498 EAGATTLAYAGSAN

-540 ESTGFNTYAAIEGG
+540 ETTGFNTYAAIEGG

-567 IAVSDPGAS
+567 IAVSNPGTS
-576 FGNNGYLVTVPMDR
+576 FGNNGYLVNVPMDR
-590 SNPEVRAQ
+590 TNPEVRAQ
-598 LETAM
+598 LESAM

-617 TTTAKDAFD
+617 NDTVKDSFN

-659 STLPSPAGPAPGNF
+659 STLPTPPGPAPGNF
-673 VSPAS
+673 VSPAT

>member
-18 SAMLVITADGS
+18 SAMLVITADSS

-66 SGYTLFVRNDEDE
+66 AGYKLFVRNDEDE
-79 DQLLQVR
+79 DQVLEVR
-86 LDSTGRADASSLALL
+86 LDSTGRADAATLALL

-113 KIDLNDSG
+113 KVDLNDSG

-145 RIGLATASAT
+145 RIGVDSASAT
-155 LTVGGTPLDD
+155 LMVGAAPLDD
-165 QLLPAGWDIVEAV
+165 QLLPAGWEIVEAV
-178 PKEGG
+178 PTAGG

-190 DPQGNVFDAGFDAGG
+190 DPQGNVFDASFDAGG

-211 VVGGASLDALE
+211 VLGGAALDAVE
-222 AALGL
+222 AGLGL

-241 TSVIK
+241 TSVIQ
-246 TPSLRAAIDQALA
+246 TPSLRTAIDQALA
-259 PPAGQFAAAAAA
+259 PPPGQLAAP
-271 AAASGAN
+271 GAN
-278 AAALPLADAPNTMTH
+278 AAVILADAPNTMTH
-293 AELVTLLRGIVT
+293 AELVALLRGVVT

-332 AFAGNGSAADYLS
+332 AFAGNGAAADYLS
-345 YVFSRLVE
+345 YVFARLVE
-353 GSDANRFFQGGNAQR
+353 GSDANRFYQGGNAQR
-368 TELGSLAAGASPEL
+368 SELGSLAAGASPEL

-415 AYAKSSGTLF
+415 AYAKSSGALF
-425 VDGITVADVNQGT
+425 VDGIAVSDVNQGT
-438 AGDCYLIAAMGGLAA
+438 AGDCYLIAAMGGLAV
-453 TKPSALQSLFVE
+453 TKPTALQELFVE
-465 NAAVGEARTWG
+465 NTAVGDVRTWG

-567 IAVSDPGAS
+567 IAVSNPGTS

-590 SNPEVRAQ
+590 TNPEVRAQ
-598 LETAM
+598 LEAAM

-617 TTTAKDAFD
+617 NDTVKDGFD

-633 HAHFIIDADPANPN
+633 HAHFIVDADPNNPN

-659 STLPSPAGPAPGNF
+659 STLPTPPGPAPGNF
-673 VSPAS
+673 VSPAT

>member
-1 MPTTKVE
+1 MATTKVE
-8 VLEPHARHIG
+8 VLEPHARHVG
-18 SAMLVITADGS
+18 SAMLVITSDGS

-41 VSLPGV
+41 VSLDGV
-47 PSIDDSTFGYS
+47 ASIDDSTFGYS
-58 AVAVEKDG
+58 AVAVEKEG

-86 LDSTGRADASSLALL
+86 LDATGRADASSLAML

-113 KIDLNDSG
+113 KVDLNDSG
-121 GFGQGDVLL
+121 GFGHGDVLL

-145 RIGLATASAT
+145 RVGLSSATAT
-155 LTVGGTPLDD
+155 LSVGGTPLDD
-165 QLLPAGWDIVEAV
+165 QLLPAGWEIVEAV
-178 PKEGG
+178 PATGG

-190 DPQGNVFDAGFDAGG
+190 DPQGNVFDASFDGGG
-205 AFSGGS
+205 AFAGGD
-211 VVGGASLDALE
+211 VVGGAALDALE
-222 AALGL
+222 ASLGL
-227 DIDGDNDLAAPAGW
+227 DIDGDNDLPAPAGW
-241 TSVIK
+241 TSVIQ
-246 TPSLRAAIDQALA
+246 TPSLRTAIDQALA
-259 PPAGQFAAAAAA
+259 PPPAQMAAQVVAP
-271 AAASGAN
+271 GAN
-278 AAALPLADAPNTMTH
+278 AAPQPLADAPNTMTH
-293 AELVTLLRGIVT
+293 AELVALLRGVVT

-332 AFAGNGSAADYLS
+332 AFAGNGAAADYLS

-353 GSDANRFFQGGNAQR
+353 GSDANRFYQGGGTQR
-368 TELGSLAAGASPEL
+368 SELGSLAAGASPEL
-382 LDKLIQKWLLGGDL
+382 LDKLIDKWLLGGDL

-415 AYAKSSGTLF
+415 TYAKSSGALF

-453 TKPSALQSLFVE
+453 TKPAALQSLFVE
-465 NAAVGEARTWG
+465 NAAVGEVRTWG
-476 VRFFDANGKAH
+476 VRLFDANGKAH

-498 EAGGTTLAYAGSAN
+498 EAGATTLAYAGSAN

-554 QGDPLGAL
+554 QGDPLGTL

-567 IAVSDPGAS
+567 IAVSDPGAN

-590 SNPEVRAQ
+590 NNPEVRAQ
-598 LETAM
+598 LEAAM

-617 TTTAKDAFD
+617 TTTVKDGFD

-633 HAHFIIDADPANPN
+633 HAHFIIDADPANPS

-659 STLPSPAGPAPGNF
+659 SALPSPPGPAPGNF
-673 VSPAS
+673 VSPAT